1 MIRTGRKKE
10 WSILLFVACLII
22 FMPPVLSIFDESDLV
37 FGIPMSFL
45 YLFGS
50 WAGVILFTAI
60 GARRRT
66 LMKNAPEQPG
76 FEDLRPGSSQ
86 EKP

>member
-1 MIRTGRKKE
+1 MVRTGRKKE
-10 WSILLFVACLII
+10 WSILLFAACLII

-50 WAGVILFTAI
+50 WAGVIIFTAL
-60 GARRRT
+60 GARRRPVAI
-66 LMKNAPEQPG
+66 NGPEQKG
-76 FEDLRPGSSQ
+76 FDELQSGIGQ
-86 EKP
+86 EKR

>member
-50 WAGVILFTAI
+50 WGGVILFTAL

-66 LMKNAPEQPG
+66 IGKGTPEQPR
-76 FEDLRPGSSQ
+76 FEDLAPGSGR
-86 EKP
+86 ERR